1 MALAHHTLVA
11 WQRADDLF
19 LKLHQLSLKAF
30 PAFEKYELGGQLR
43 RSAFSVPVNI
53 VEGFAT
59 KYRKRRLNFLNVA
72 QSSLAE
78 TGYCVHA
85 ARRLEYI
92 DQKTATELDLEI
104 RPGLRPA
111 RRPDRVRASE
121 TQNRGR
127 RRHRVRV
134 LAREPAVLKGVGIAG
149 WLGFSQPINP

>member
-19 LKLHQLSLKAF
+19 FKLHQLSLKAF

-78 TGYCVHA
+78 VGYCIHV

-92 DQKTATELDLEI
+92 DDEEEQELDLQV
-104 RPGLRPA
+104 RQTWAPLAGLI
-111 RRPDRVRASE
+111 ASE
-121 TQNRGR
+121 QLKLKTGTAGTFCCWGAGCFERG
-127 RRHRVRV
+127 
-134 LAREPAVLKGVGIAG
+134 ATATPD
-149 WLGFSQPINP
+149 P